1 MINLNT
7 LEKGSVLWQPGTR
20 RMGDYHL
27 STANSYL
34 VEKVIKDG
42 KVFFLT
48 LKDNDGDV
56 FTVAMWS
63 HTGFIDAFFDNELD
77 AIKSDVLNKVGDMNR
92 DLMVPERRFK
102 RYAYAFILLTFGIL
116 TYIAFK

>member
-27 STANSYL
+27 STAHSYL
-34 VEKVIKDG
+34 VEKVVKDG

-48 LKDNDGDV
+48 LKDTDGDV

-63 HTGFIDAFFDNELD
+63 QTEFIDAFFDNELD
-77 AIKSDVLNKVGDMNR
+77 AIKSDVLNKVGDTNR

-102 RYAYAFILLTFGIL
+102 RYAYAFILLTFGIF

>member
-7 LEKGSVLWQPGTR
+7 LEKGSVFWQPSTR

-27 STANSYL
+27 SSANQYV
-34 VEKVIKDG
+34 VEKVVKDE

-48 LKDNDGDV
+48 LQDSDGDI

-63 HTGFIDAFFDNELD
+63 QTGLVDVFYDNELD
-77 AIKSDVLNKVGDMNR
+77 AIKSDVLNKVEDANR
-92 DLMVPERRFK
+92 DLMIPEHRFK
-102 RYAYAFILLTFGIL
+102 RYAYIAILLTLGIF
-116 TYIAFK
+116 TYIASK

>member
-1 MINLNT
+1 MLNLNT
-7 LEKGSVLWQPGTR
+7 LEKGDVFWQPSTR

-27 STANSYL
+27 SSANQYL
-34 VEKVIKDG
+34 VEKVVKDE

-48 LKDNDGDV
+48 LQDSDGDV

-63 HTGFIDAFFDNELD
+63 DTGFIDAFFDNELD
-77 AIKSDVLNKVGDMNR
+77 AIKSDVLNKVGDANR

-102 RYAYAFILLTFGIL
+102 RYAYAFILLTFGIF

>member
-7 LEKGSVLWQPGTR
+7 LEKGSVFWQPSTR

-27 STANSYL
+27 SSANQYV
-34 VEKVIKDG
+34 VEKVVKDE

-48 LKDNDGDV
+48 LQDSDGDI

-63 HTGFIDAFFDNELD
+63 QTGLVDVFFDNELD
-77 AIKSDVLNKVGDMNR
+77 AIKSDVLNKVGDVNR
-92 DLMVPERRFK
+92 DLMVPEHRFK
-102 RYAYAFILLTFGIL
+102 RYMYAFVLLTFGIL
-116 TYIAFK
+116 TYIAYK

>member
-7 LEKGSVLWQPGTR
+7 LEKGSVFWQPWTR

-27 STANSYL
+27 PSAQCYR
-34 VEKVIKDG
+34 VEKVVKDE

-48 LKDNDGDV
+48 LQDSDGDC
-56 FTVAMWS
+56 FTIAMWS

-77 AIKSDVLNKVGDMNR
+77 AIKSDVLNKVGDANR
-92 DLMVPERRFK
+92 DLMVPEHRFK
-102 RYAYAFILLTFGIL
+102 RYMYAFVLLTFGIL
-116 TYIAFK
+116 TYIAYK